1 MTLPF
6 PAEVETHLDDY
17 ISQLLDRAPAGAAAR
32 EAAAAAIKRMVR
44 SALRDESVFYDQ
56 ISDGKCRSED
66 WYIDYYD
73 PDDAVVDI

>member
-6 PAEVETHLDDY
+6 PAEVESHLGAY
-17 ISQLLDRAPAGAAAR
+17 ISRLLDRASDGAEAR

-44 SALRDESVFYDQ
+44 SAGRDESIFYDQ
-56 ISDGKCRSED
+56 ISDGKCREET

-73 PDDAVVDI
+73 PDDDVVDI